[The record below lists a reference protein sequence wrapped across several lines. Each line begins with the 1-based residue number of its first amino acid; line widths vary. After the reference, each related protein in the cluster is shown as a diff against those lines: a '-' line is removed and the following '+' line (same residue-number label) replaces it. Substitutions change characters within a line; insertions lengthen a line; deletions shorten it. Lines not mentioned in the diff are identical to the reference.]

1 MCTTINST
9 YYLTQFKV
17 VFMDNKAQPALE
29 YLLLIGAAV
38 LVAAIVIVVLGD
50 IFGPTANQ
58 TKQTLNHWLTHIN

>member
-1 MCTTINST
+1 
-9 YYLTQFKV
+9 
-17 VFMDNKAQPALE
+17 MDNKAQPALE